1 MLAYRLLHK
10 AGKELSRINYV
21 RTEWFFSPASV
32 LMSAL
37 ILSFSSALWFG
48 IKENTA
54 LLIFCVGVAYFLRID
69 LKEFLGL
76 LGVISLFI
84 AVMMLP
90 YLVFPFPSINDS
102 TLSQY
107 ITQITRG
114 VCPAAVMILSASY
127 LTWNG
132 VLRALT
138 TLGLSRNKASLLT
151 ILIISIPP
159 TIRLFSRLLLAREA
173 RTFRK
178 GFWTEVRSSSTAIG
192 ELLIA
197 TIRRQERLHIGMKT
211 RVFGGDNSRVRDKC
225 MFTVSDA
232 LLIVATSVAAFLG
245 GIA

>member
-1 MLAYRLLHK
+1 MLHK
-10 AGKELSRINYV
+10 AGEELSRINYV

-48 IKENTA
+48 IKENTV
-54 LLIFCVGVAYFLRID
+54 LLIFCVGVAYFLRRD

-76 LGVISLFI
+76 LGIISLFI

-90 YLVFPFPSINDS
+90 YLVFPSPSINDS
-102 TLSQY
+102 TLSHY

-114 VCPAAVMILSASY
+114 ICPAAVMILSASY

-132 VLRALT
+132 VLHALT

-159 TIRLFSRLLLAREA
+159 TVRLFSRLLLAREA

-178 GFWTEVRSSSTAIG
+178 GFWTEVKSSSTAIG

-197 TIRRQERLHIGMKT
+197 SIRRQERLHIGMKT
-211 RVFGGDNSRVRDKC
+211 RVFDGDNSLVRNKC
-225 MFTVSDA
+225 MFTVSDV